1 MIRDKGLDLAFG
13 GLASSEGFLLFGYYW
28 AEGVELGRGVSCDS
42 CESCV
47 FEVEGWPAVSLGDAG
62 VFLLPDPVEV
72 IV

>member
-1 MIRDKGLDLAFG
+1 VIRDKGLDLAFG
-13 GLASSEGFLLFGYYW
+13 GLASFEGFLLFGYYW
-28 AEGVELGRGVSCDS
+28 ADGVEPGCGVSGDS
-42 CESCV
+42 CEGCV